1 MEMVY
6 WFCLAVGGV
15 FVLLAVVSG
24 IDGTDLGN
32 LDADLDA
39 DLDASFDSEADPAPD
54 LDLEW
59 VDPGD
64 APAKSRRLRPS
75 TPTGLPLSLLTS
87 FKFWTFG
94 SCFFGL
100 TGVVLS
106 ALGLNP
112 LGVAI
117 AATLMGLF
125 CGASLASVLRLLRRR
140 QVNSLVQSADLAG
153 IEGIVEI
160 PFDASMRGKVSL
172 QIKGNLIEFI
182 AYTNDPKPL
191 EKGDRIFVIG
201 AERDRLWVIPAPNAA
216 TPLPPTS

>member
-1 MEMVY
+1 MVY
-6 WFCLAVGGV
+6 WFCLAVGGT
-15 FVLLAVVSG
+15 FVLLSVAG
-24 IDGTDLGN
+24 GMDDTDWG
-32 LDADLDA
+32 DLDA
-39 DLDASFDSEADPAPD
+39 DFDGETDPAPAMDPAPD
-54 LDLEW
+54 MDIEW

-64 APAKSRRLRPS
+64 APARSRRLRPS
-75 TPTGLPLSLLTS
+75 KPTGLPLSLLTS

-106 ALGLNP
+106 TLGLNP

-172 QIKGNLIEFI
+172 QIKGTLVEFI
-182 AYTNDPKPL
+182 AYTNDPNPL
-191 EKGDRIFVIG
+191 KKGDRIFVLG
-201 AERDRLWVIPAPNAA
+201 AERDRLWVIPAPNPA
-216 TPLPPTS
+216 TPSTPKS